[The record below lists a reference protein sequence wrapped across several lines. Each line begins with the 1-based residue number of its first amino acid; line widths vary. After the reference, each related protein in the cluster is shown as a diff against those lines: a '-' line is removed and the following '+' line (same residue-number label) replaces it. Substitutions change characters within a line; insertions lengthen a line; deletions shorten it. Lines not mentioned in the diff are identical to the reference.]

1 METLT
6 NKRIKT
12 MVIKD
17 KGHNT
22 LESVIPADKVDDVKE
37 LRLQAQNG
45 IDWASNYIKNNIDPI
60 SDVDGFLAFAYEIFE
75 FVNYYF
81 GKQSEIIFSDQQF
94 NIPTDKPAG
103 FYLGAGML
111 INESHV
117 NGDFT
122 GITLSSF
129 ESNFRSSWNI
139 FSEYTMFYSVL
150 PSAKYWIQAHKIFCS
165 TPRGAVVNNLSLEKM
180 GCKQELSIMFLY
192 FLIMLKRNNFS
203 LKAPNKIKNLDAFM
217 KC

>member
-1 METLT
+1 
-6 NKRIKT
+6 

-17 KGHNT
+17 KGHT
-22 LESVIPADKVDDVKE
+22 TIESVIPTNKVDDVKE

-60 SDVDGFLAFAYEIFE
+60 TDVDGFLQFSYEIFE

-81 GKQSEIIFSDQQF
+81 GKQDHIFFEDHKF
-94 NIPTDKPAG
+94 DIPRGKPSG

-129 ESNFRSSWNI
+129 ESIDRSSWNI

-150 PSAKYWIQAHKIFCS
+150 PSAESWIKAHRKFCS
-165 TPRGAVVNNLSLEKM
+165 TPRGSVVNNLSLEKM

-203 LKAPNKIKNLDAFM
+203 IKAPNKIQKLDGFI